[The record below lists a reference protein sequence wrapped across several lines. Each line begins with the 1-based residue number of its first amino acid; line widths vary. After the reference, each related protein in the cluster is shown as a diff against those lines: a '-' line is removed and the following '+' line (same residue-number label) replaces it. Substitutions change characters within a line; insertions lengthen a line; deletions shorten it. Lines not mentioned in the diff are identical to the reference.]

1 MPTEK
6 RRRNTRKASPQ
17 ATSPEATV
25 WPDLA
30 GIHAFLIE
38 DNEDTRTLVSE
49 TLQHCGAL
57 VSVYPSADAALADLA
72 EFLPTVFI
80 SDLSMPGLDGLQ
92 FLRRMRQLPPERGG
106 NVPAIAITAYYED
119 FAAAVALEAGFDA
132 YMIKPIRLE
141 ELARLVKDVA
151 AHAR

>member
-1 MPTEK
+1 MKARREREK
-6 RRRNTRKASPQ
+6 AWGRSPQ
-17 ATSPEATV
+17 ATPEATA

-30 GIHAFLIE
+30 GVHAFLIE

>member
-1 MPTEK
+1 MKARREREK
-6 RRRNTRKASPQ
+6 AWGRSPQ
-17 ATSPEATV
+17 ATPGAAA
-25 WPDLA
+25 WPDVA
-30 GIHAFLIE
+30 GVHAFLIE

-92 FLRRMRQLPPERGG
+92 FLRRMRQLSPERGG
-106 NVPAIAITAYYED
+106 QVPAIAITAYYED
-119 FAAAVALEAGFDA
+119 YAAAEALEAGFKA
-132 YMIKPIRLE
+132 YMITPIRLE
-141 ELARLVKDVA
+141 QPTRLAQDPGP
-151 AHAR
+151 

>member
-1 MPTEK
+1 
-6 RRRNTRKASPQ
+6 
-17 ATSPEATV
+17 
-25 WPDLA
+25 
-30 GIHAFLIE
+30 
-38 DNEDTRTLVSE
+38 VSE

-92 FLRRMRQLPPERGG
+92 FLQRMRQLPPERGG